1 MPRCRSLV
9 LEDSSAS
16 PFKRKVDN
24 LRCGGLKESPSY
36 IGFPPLPDQAEIV
49 RALVHDP
56 PEVRWRM
63 VRALFR
69 LEEEQDRQDLISRL
83 QPHLGQ
89 AEDFRVKYRIYMALK
104 VLHQPL
110 NMDDYVVVRGKGA
123 FKISE
128 MSASGQDFEKLA
140 AASRDPAA
148 CRVVDFHIHPK
159 SPDLKFFADL
169 KEAGVT
175 NAVILAT
182 DTDPADVD
190 RPEIHA
196 QLKKNYARSKMSQWL
211 PFEAILRQIRTSLYS
226 PTHVTNLDVADW
238 VEDYPDLLTGF
249 GSVNPS
255 KDQPYVEAKIAEV
268 ENLGLKGFK
277 LLPFSQFF
285 NPAENENLHLL
296 FESCR
301 RTGSIILSHTGCGAG
316 PFEILELSGSCH
328 PSLWENLLKR
338 YPDVPLVLAH
348 FGAYSTHVP
357 GIWLYEALQLGKKFD
372 NVYADL
378 AAVDW
383 VLDRET
389 VVKEIR
395 KTIGFERVLFASDY
409 PVPLSAGG
417 SLASIVK
424 SLKSNK
430 YLTNREKCKVLGRN
444 GLRLLGLH

>member
-1 MPRCRSLV
+1 M
-9 LEDSSAS
+9 
-16 PFKRKVDN
+16 
-24 LRCGGLKESPSY
+24 KESSSY
-36 IGFPPLPDQAEIV
+36 IGFPPLPDKDEIV

-56 PEVRWRM
+56 PEIRWRL

-69 LEEEQDRQDLISRL
+69 LAKEQDRQELILRL
-83 QPHLGQ
+83 QPFLSRV
-89 AEDFRVKYRIYMALK
+89 EDFRVKYRIFMALK
-104 VLHQPL
+104 ALHQPL
-110 NMDDYVVVRGKGA
+110 RVDDYVVVRGRGA
-123 FKISE
+123 FRTSE
-128 MSASGQDFEKLA
+128 MAALSKDLQKLA
-140 AASRDPAA
+140 KEAPEPAA
-148 CRVVDFHIHPK
+148 CQVVDFHIHPK
-159 SPDLKFFADL
+159 MPDLKFFADL

-175 NAVILAT
+175 HAVILAT
-182 DTDPADVD
+182 DTDPADAD
-190 RPEIHA
+190 RPEI
-196 QLKKNYARSKMSQWL
+196 QEGLKRDYSRCSLAHRL
-211 PFEAILRQIRTSLYS
+211 PFEAILRQIKASLYS
-226 PTHVTNLDVADW
+226 PTHVTNQDVADW

-255 KDQPYVEAKIAEV
+255 KDRDYVEAKIKEV
-268 ENLGLKGFK
+268 ERFNLLGFK

-301 RTGSIILSHTGCGAG
+301 RTGAIILSHTGCGAG
-316 PFEILELSGSCH
+316 PFEILELSGNNH

-383 VLDRET
+383 LLDQET

-395 KTIGFERVLFASDY
+395 KTMGLERVLFATDY
-409 PVPLSAGG
+409 PGPLSAGV

-430 YLTNREKCKVLGRN
+430 HLTDREKCKVLGRN
-444 GLRLLGLH
+444 GLRLLGLG

>member
-1 MPRCRSLV
+1 
-9 LEDSSAS
+9 
-16 PFKRKVDN
+16 
-24 LRCGGLKESPSY
+24 LKESSSY
-36 IGFPPLPDQAEIV
+36 IGFPPLPDKDEMV

-56 PEVRWRM
+56 PEIRWRQ

-69 LEEEQDRQDLISRL
+69 LAEEQDRQELILRL
-83 QPHLGQ
+83 QPFLGRV
-89 AEDFRVKYRIYMALK
+89 EDFRVKYRIFMALK
-104 VLHQPL
+104 ALHQPL
-110 NMDDYVVVRGKGA
+110 KVDDYVVVRGQGA
-123 FKISE
+123 FRTSE
-128 MSASGQDFEKLA
+128 VAALSKDLQKSAQEA
-140 AASRDPAA
+140 PEPAA
-148 CRVVDFHIHPK
+148 CQVVDFHIHPK
-159 SPDLKFFADL
+159 MPDLKFFADL

-175 NAVILAT
+175 HAVILAT
-182 DTDPADVD
+182 DTDPADAD
-190 RPEIHA
+190 RPEI
-196 QLKKNYARSKMSQWL
+196 QEGLKRDYSRCSLAHRL
-211 PFEAILRQIRTSLYS
+211 PFEGILRQIKTSLYS
-226 PTHVTNLDVADW
+226 PTHVTNQDVADW

-249 GSVNPS
+249 GSVNPC
-255 KDQPYVEAKIAEV
+255 KDRDYVEAKIKEV
-268 ENLGLKGFK
+268 EGLNLLGFK

-301 RTGSIILSHTGCGAG
+301 RSGSIILSHTGCGAG
-316 PFEILELSGSCH
+316 PFEILELSGNNH

-383 VLDRET
+383 LLDQES

-395 KTIGFERVLFASDY
+395 KTMGLDRVLFATDY
-409 PVPLSAGG
+409 PGPLSAGV

-430 YLTNREKCKVLGRN
+430 HLTDREKCKVLGRN
-444 GLRLLGLH
+444 GLRLLGLG

>member
-1 MPRCRSLV
+1 
-9 LEDSSAS
+9 
-16 PFKRKVDN
+16 
-24 LRCGGLKESPSY
+24 LKESSSY
-36 IGFPPLPDQAEIV
+36 IGFPPLPDKDEMV

-56 PEVRWRM
+56 PEIRWRQ

-69 LEEEQDRQDLISRL
+69 LEEEQDRQELILRL
-83 QPHLGQ
+83 QPFLGRV
-89 AEDFRVKYRIYMALK
+89 EDFRVKYRIFMALK
-104 VLHQPL
+104 ALHQPL
-110 NMDDYVVVRGKGA
+110 RVDDYVVVRGKGA
-123 FKISE
+123 FRTSE
-128 MSASGQDFEKLA
+128 VAALSKDLQKLA
-140 AASRDPAA
+140 KEAPEPAV
-148 CRVVDFHIHPK
+148 CQVVDFHIHPK
-159 SPDLKFFADL
+159 MPDLKFFADL

-175 NAVILAT
+175 HAVILAT
-182 DTDPADVD
+182 DTDPADAD
-190 RPEIHA
+190 RPEIQEGLKRDYSRCSLA
-196 QLKKNYARSKMSQWL
+196 QRL
-211 PFEAILRQIRTSLYS
+211 PFEGILRQIKASLYS
-226 PTHVTNLDVADW
+226 PTHVTNQDVADW
-238 VEDYPDLLTGF
+238 VADYPDLLTGF
-249 GSVNPS
+249 GSVNPC
-255 KDQPYVEAKIAEV
+255 KDRDYVEAKIKEV
-268 ENLGLKGFK
+268 EGLNLLGFK

-316 PFEILELSGSCH
+316 PFEILELSGNNH
-328 PSLWENLLKR
+328 PSLWESLAKR

-383 VLDRET
+383 LLDQES

-395 KTIGFERVLFASDY
+395 KTIGLDRVLFATDY
-409 PVPLSAGG
+409 PGPLSAGV

-430 YLTNREKCKVLGRN
+430 HLTDREKCKVLGRN
-444 GLRLLGLH
+444 GLRLLGLG

>member
-1 MPRCRSLV
+1 
-9 LEDSSAS
+9 
-16 PFKRKVDN
+16 
-24 LRCGGLKESPSY
+24 LKESSSY
-36 IGFPPLPDQAEIV
+36 IGFPPLPDKDEMV

-56 PEVRWRM
+56 PEIRWRQ

-69 LEEEQDRQDLISRL
+69 LAEEQDRQELILRL
-83 QPHLGQ
+83 QPFLGRV
-89 AEDFRVKYRIYMALK
+89 EDFRVKYRIFMALK
-104 VLHQPL
+104 ALHQPL
-110 NMDDYVVVRGKGA
+110 RVDDYVVVRGQGA
-123 FKISE
+123 VRTSE
-128 MSASGQDFEKLA
+128 VAALSKDLQKSAQEA
-140 AASRDPAA
+140 PEPAA
-148 CRVVDFHIHPK
+148 CQVVDFHIHPK
-159 SPDLKFFADL
+159 MPDLTFFADL

-175 NAVILAT
+175 HAVILAT
-182 DTDPADVD
+182 DTDPADAD
-190 RPEIHA
+190 RPEI
-196 QLKKNYARSKMSQWL
+196 QEGLKRDYSRCNLAHRL
-211 PFEAILRQIRTSLYS
+211 PFEGILRQIKASLFS
-226 PTHVTNLDVADW
+226 PTHVTNQDVADW

-255 KDQPYVEAKIAEV
+255 KDRDYVEAKIKEV
-268 ENLGLKGFK
+268 EGLNLLGFK

-316 PFEILELSGSCH
+316 PFEILELSGNNH

-383 VLDRET
+383 LLDQES

-395 KTIGFERVLFASDY
+395 KTMGLDRVLFATDY
-409 PVPLSAGG
+409 PGPLSAGV

-430 YLTNREKCKVLGRN
+430 HLTDREKCKVLGRN
-444 GLRLLGLH
+444 GLRLLGLG